1 MTHKEKAQS
10 ILNNWKVCLQEI
22 LRMKTEKK
30 KKGEEEWTKN
40 VKEYNKMQDLIN
52 DCNILMA
59 EQHNKVIKTA
69 IVQDQIVSVFAS
81 ISKSYSLC
89 VVFGIEVGP
98 SIAPIEFRSEN
109 MTSVLAYPTKDS
121 PMDIWLLP
129 SGKSVAEVTCG
140 PSTLHKP
147 HPSYI
152 GIILGSRIQWPKW
165 IENEDWIYLQESIE
179 YPKDP
184 LGSDMEKLFN
194 NLLET
199 DSLTEYLE
207 CLHNTKFD
215 IKNKQMLFATNILQW
230 FADVVFNPSSA
241 FHSPCEQKSI
251 LGSLLV
257 HPVLKYISNTCDH
270 NPEDNK
276 PLGLKIDGV
285 FQTVNDNP
293 LEIGMIELSGRYNTH
308 DFPQYL
314 KDHVHGCWGQHDLLN
329 NIAMMLLYGNYK
341 NMRHLRTWFFHTH
354 GKDVQI
360 WGMDLPVKKIYCMF
374 LLGTFQLPISWE
386 SHHELLCAL
395 LILWNF
401 GRGLNDSVN
410 VLEELKKTH
419 HRNSLLHSQASALK
433 RYIRHIKHSLKNP
446 LAKSM

>member
-1 MTHKEKAQS
+1 MVFSKSGTYRRPSTHVDDDHEWCMAETENAEIRRLLKY
-10 ILNNWKVCLQEI
+10 I
-22 LRMKTEKK
+22 LRPSTCNQAGVQYVAYDLTTEISH
-30 KKGEEEWTKN
+30 
-40 VKEYNKMQDLIN
+40 DR
-52 DCNILMA
+52 
-59 EQHNKVIKTA
+59 H
-69 IVQDQIVSVFAS
+69 S
-81 ISKSYSLC
+81 I
-89 VVFGIEVGP
+89 GIEVGP

-199 DSLTEYLE
+199 
-207 CLHNTKFD
+207 
-215 IKNKQMLFATNILQW
+215 
-230 FADVVFNPSSA
+230 
-241 FHSPCEQKSI
+241 
-251 LGSLLV
+251 
-257 HPVLKYISNTCDH
+257 
-270 NPEDNK
+270 PEDNK

>member
-1 MTHKEKAQS
+1 
-10 ILNNWKVCLQEI
+10 
-22 LRMKTEKK
+22 
-30 KKGEEEWTKN
+30 
-40 VKEYNKMQDLIN
+40 
-52 DCNILMA
+52 
-59 EQHNKVIKTA
+59 
-69 IVQDQIVSVFAS
+69 
-81 ISKSYSLC
+81 
-89 VVFGIEVGP
+89 
-98 SIAPIEFRSEN
+98 

-199 DSLTEYLE
+199 
-207 CLHNTKFD
+207 
-215 IKNKQMLFATNILQW
+215 
-230 FADVVFNPSSA
+230 
-241 FHSPCEQKSI
+241 
-251 LGSLLV
+251 
-257 HPVLKYISNTCDH
+257 
-270 NPEDNK
+270 PEDNK

-360 WGMDLPVKKIYCMF
+360 WGMDLP
-374 LLGTFQLPISWE
+374 
-386 SHHELLCAL
+386 
-395 LILWNF
+395 
-401 GRGLNDSVN
+401 RGLNDSVN